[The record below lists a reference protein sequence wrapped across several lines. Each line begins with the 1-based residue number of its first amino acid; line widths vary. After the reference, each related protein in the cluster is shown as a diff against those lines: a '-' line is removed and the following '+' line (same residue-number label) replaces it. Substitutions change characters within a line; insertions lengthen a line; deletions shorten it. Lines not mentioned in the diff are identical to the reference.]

1 MLRSAES
8 PEDGLDL
15 GMGAYCIGQTVIK
28 QDDEL
33 DKLEEDIRKLKN
45 KYDQFFAGIQKFP
58 PMHERRLLEVYIYE
72 LGKQKMRDNTRRFRY
87 SQLLTRYNQLRE
99 LWGRKMRERE
109 EGPLDFRRRS
119 ALLNEPIEP
128 VTSPP
133 PPSRVT
139 SPKRDPYVM
148 VAPGTNGEEI
158 QRLYGDIEK
167 EHLKL
172 GRLPNIT
179 IEQLKSMIQKQSDLV
194 REKYHVD
201 VVAFRVDVV
210 DGKVKLKAKPIQE

>member
-1 MLRSAES
+1 MNRSHLAAAS
-8 PEDGLDL
+8 
-15 GMGAYCIGQTVIK
+15 A
-28 QDDEL
+28 
-33 DKLEEDIRKLKN
+33 
-45 KYDQFFAGIQKFP
+45 
-58 PMHERRLLEVYIYE
+58 RR
-72 LGKQKMRDNTRRFRY
+72 
-87 SQLLTRYNQLRE
+87 
-99 LWGRKMRERE
+99 
-109 EGPLDFRRRS
+109 P
-119 ALLNEPIEP
+119 
-128 VTSPP
+128 
-133 PPSRVT
+133 RVT
-139 SPKRDPYVM
+139 SPKLDPYVK

-179 IEQLKSMIQKQSDLV
+179 IEQLKSMVQKQSDLV